1 MQFTPAQLE
10 AIAHREGHLQ
20 LIACAGSGKTET
32 VARRVVSLMAPV
44 QPAPDL
50 PAPSRSAPYRP
61 ANIVAFTFTEKA
73 AAELKQRIVERTR
86 EALGEIPGMAELF
99 VGTIHA
105 FCLDLLKTELPAFMK
120 YDVLNEVQQLLFIDR
135 NSRQSGLTTTT
146 DLKGEPLR
154 RFLDTPR
161 YLEALSILREADLN
175 HATLA
180 GQPILSG
187 LQAYTQLLHDKRY
200 LDYSAIL
207 DLTTRALAQDEHLRA
222 RVAARVKQVIV
233 DEYQDVNPVQE
244 RLVRLLA
251 DMGASVC
258 AVGDDD
264 QTIYQWRGSD
274 VRNILTFRERYS
286 PVREVRLE
294 ENFRSSPGIVET
306 ARRFIAQNESRLPK
320 AMKPT
325 DAQPYESGDIV
336 ALAFGSPKEEAEH
349 IAASIRAL
357 LGVAFTDPDGTQRGL
372 SYADMAILLRSVSR
386 SGAPITQALRQAGI
400 PYIVVGMNNLFGAAE
415 AEAARQLFYFM
426 AGRAD
431 VDRASLVKA
440 WLDADLGL
448 EGPRLRRAVDRAQAA
463 RTEMLSN
470 AGQESWSLRNLQR
483 QFLTFLEEIGLEE
496 ERVPLGR
503 GEVVF
508 YNLGKFSQLISD
520 FETIHFQSDPLQKY
534 TDFASFLQHRAEGSY
549 PEGWQANQYANPD
562 AVRIM
567 TVHQAKGMQW
577 PVVFLPALLRNR
589 FPAAKVGGRTV
600 WHLLPKEGVVGQ
612 ERFLGSTEDERR
624 LFYVAMTRSQKF
636 LHMTWAPVS
645 GSNNRY
651 IRPSEFWEAVLAS
664 KWVKRRRPDYS
675 ARPRLPQQA
684 RRSVANVTLS
694 FSDLKYFFECPY
706 QFKLRILYGFN
717 PPIHEA
723 LGYGKSLH
731 DALAEIHARALRG
744 EAVDASAAQALVGTH
759 LNLPY
764 AYVELRAALQQS
776 AERVV
781 AAYIAD
787 NARYFAQIEFAE
799 KSVEINLGDG
809 ITVAGRIDLVR
820 RRDTEST
827 TIVDLKSTDR
837 AQAEEVTEAQ
847 LHIYAL
853 GYREL
858 TGRDADYVEIYNL
871 DERRKKPRS
880 VDAAFIADVQ
890 QKVRGA
896 ATALRAN
903 LLPPVTSERTCPG
916 CDFLGLCPAGQR
928 FAGRARVAAA
938 RRS

>member
-1 MQFTPAQLE
+1 MRFTPAQLE
-10 AIAHREGHLQ
+10 AIAHRDGHLQ

-32 VARRVVSLMAPV
+32 VARRVVSLLDPA
-44 QPAPDL
+44 QPSPC
-50 PAPSRSAPYRP
+50 RP

-73 AAELKQRIVERTR
+73 AAELKQRIVERIR
-86 EALGEIPGMAELF
+86 EALGEVPGMADLF

-120 YDVLNEVQQLLFIDR
+120 YGVLNEVQQLLFTDR
-135 NSRQSGLTTTT
+135 HSKQSGLTATT
-146 DLKGEPLR
+146 DLKGEPLH
-154 RFLDTPR
+154 RFKDTHR

-175 HATLA
+175 HEALA
-180 GQPILSG
+180 GQPILTG
-187 LQAYTQLLHDKRY
+187 LQAYTELLHAKRY

-207 DLTTRALAQDEHLRA
+207 DLAARTLAEDGALRA

-251 DMGASVC
+251 DLGASICV
-258 AVGDDD
+258 VGDDD

-274 VRNILTFRERYS
+274 VQNILTFRERYA

-306 ARRFIAQNESRLPK
+306 ARRFIAQNSVRLPK

-325 DAQPYESGDIV
+325 DAQPYEAGDIA
-336 ALAFGSPKEEAEH
+336 ALAFGSPEEEAAH
-349 IAASIRAL
+349 IAATIRSL
-357 LGVAFTDPDGTQRGL
+357 LGVAFTDPDGTRRGL
-372 SYADMAILLRSVSR
+372 SYSDMAILLRSVSNN
-386 SGAPITQALRQAGI
+386 GAPIAEALRRAGI
-400 PYIVVGMNNLFGAAE
+400 PYIVVGMNNLFDTAE

-431 VDRASLVKA
+431 VDQASLVKA

-448 EGPRLRRAVDRAQAA
+448 KGPRLRRAVDRALAA
-463 RTEMLSN
+463 RNEMQAN
-470 AGQESWSLRNLQR
+470 AGQQSWSLRNLQR
-483 QFLTFLEEIGLEE
+483 QFLTFLEEVGLEE
-496 ERVPLGR
+496 AQVPGGR

-534 TDFASFLQHRAEGSY
+534 EEFARFLQYRAQGAY
-549 PEGWQANQYANPD
+549 PEGWQANQYASPD

-567 TVHQAKGMQW
+567 TIHQAKGMQW
-577 PVVFLPALLRNR
+577 PAVFLPALLRNR
-589 FPAAKVGGRTV
+589 FPAAWVGGRTV
-600 WHLLPKEGVVGQ
+600 WHILPREAVVGQ
-612 ERFLGSTEDERR
+612 ERYLGSVEDERR
-624 LFYVAMTRSQKF
+624 LFYAAMTRSQKF
-636 LHMTWAPVS
+636 LHMTWAPIA
-645 GSNNRY
+645 GHNNRY
-651 IRPSEFWEAVLAS
+651 TRPSEFWEAVLAS

-675 ARPRLPQQA
+675 ERPRLPRQA
-684 RRSVANVTLS
+684 RAAVANVTLS

-731 DALAEIHARALRG
+731 DALAEVHARGMRG
-744 EAVDASAAQALVGTH
+744 EAVTPSAAQQLVETH

-764 AYVELRAALQQS
+764 AYKELRSTLQQS

-781 AAYIAD
+781 ADYIAD
-787 NARYFAQIEFAE
+787 NARFFAQIEFAE

-820 RRDTEST
+820 RKDTGST

-837 AQAEEVTEAQ
+837 AQAEEVTETQ

-880 VDAAFIADVQ
+880 VDDAFIAEVR

-896 ATALRAN
+896 AGALRAN
-903 LLPPVTSERTCPG
+903 QLPAVTSERTCPD
-916 CDFLGLCPAGQR
+916 CDFLGLCSTGQR
-928 FAGRARVAAA
+928 YVGKARVASA
-938 RRS
+938 RRR